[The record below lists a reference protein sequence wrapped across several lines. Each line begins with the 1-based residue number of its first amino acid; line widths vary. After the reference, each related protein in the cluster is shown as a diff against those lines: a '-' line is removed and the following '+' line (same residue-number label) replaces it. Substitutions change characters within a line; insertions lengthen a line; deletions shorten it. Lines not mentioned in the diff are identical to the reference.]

1 MLGEGGI
8 PYPEGSAERTRWI
21 LSPRGPK
28 TAGLD
33 PRVPYAFL
41 NEEEVGPAG
50 ELVATATIFLTNREC
65 PFRCLMCDLWKNTLD
80 VPTLPGAIPAQI
92 DYALERL
99 APARQIKLYNAGSFF
114 DPKAIPPEDYDAIA
128 ARIAPFERVIVE
140 CHPSLIG
147 SRCLEF
153 RDRLAGKLE
162 VAIGLE
168 TVHEETLARLNK
180 RMTVAS
186 FRRAASFLRENDID
200 LRVFL
205 LVRPPFLSE
214 QEGIAWAL
222 RSLEVAFD
230 AGATVCAVIPTRA
243 GNGAMEALQA
253 AGHFTP
259 PRLASLET
267 VLRAGLEMG
276 RARVLAD
283 LWDIERFY
291 DCSECSPRRADAIA
305 RMNRTQRPEPPV
317 RCTHCD
323 AEAA

>member
-1 MLGEGGI
+1 VL
-8 PYPEGSAERTRWI
+8 ER
-21 LSPRGPK
+21 RGPK

-33 PRVPYAFL
+33 RRVPYAFL

-50 ELVATATIFLTNREC
+50 ELVPTATIFLTNREC

-80 VPTLPGAIPAQI
+80 VPTSPGAIPEQI

-99 APARQIKLYNAGSFF
+99 APARQIKLYNSGSFF
-114 DPKAIPPEDYDAIA
+114 DPKAIPPEDYDAIVQ
-128 ARIAPFERVIVE
+128 RIAPFERVIVE

-147 SRCLEF
+147 PRCLEF
-153 RDRLAGKLE
+153 RDRLAGPLE

-168 TVHEETLARLNK
+168 TVHEEALAQLNK
-180 RMTVAS
+180 RMTVES
-186 FRRAASFLRENDID
+186 FRRAAAFLHEGDID

-205 LVRPPFLSE
+205 LARPPFLSDE
-214 QEGIAWAL
+214 EGVAWAL

-230 AGATVCAVIPTRA
+230 AGASLCAVIPTRT

-253 AGHFTP
+253 MGHFTP

-267 VLRAGLEMG
+267 VLREGLMMKRG
-276 RARVLAD
+276 RVLAD

-291 DCSECSPRRADAIA
+291 DCPECSPRRAETIA
-305 RMNRTQRPEPPV
+305 SMNRVQQAEPAV
-317 RCTHCD
+317 TCALCD
-323 AEAA
+323 AEAV